1 MNPDDLMKNMESLT
15 RKFQEQG
22 NDISEEALQDYLEEV
37 SQSLNQV
44 FDLVQLELDRCL
56 EKIEEAKDCLLNEG
70 LEDDARMVGGVVDH
84 LSFAKQQL
92 EIGQEVASQKRDLE
106 LCPTEIELERLLTPS
121 VSSRLEELILS
132 VPAS

>member
-44 FDLVQLELDRCL
+44 FDLVQLELDRGL

-121 VSSRLEELILS
+121 GSSRLEELILS